1 MPLSTTASLATLL
14 SQGLAAIRVRLPG
27 KATDLTSYLGA
38 QTRAWAMGLFGLQ
51 RTAEAVDRESP
62 PNQKTSELG
71 IITWADTSGV
81 PSNLGGYGRNGAIAA
96 TGGVGPVT
104 GTGGVEVLSGQQL
117 VADDGVTIFELV
129 GNVTIP
135 ASGSFRAV
143 TKGEAGNLE
152 ASETLTWL
160 TPPTGCAA
168 TVVLSSPLTGG
179 EDIETIDHLF
189 GRLRDRWQAPPKGGA
204 NIDYKEWCEAMD
216 GVDEAFVYPLRGGT
230 TTVHIVITAPG
241 TGSSRV
247 PVQAVIDAVQARVT
261 LLRPAHVNEAL
272 VMAGSMPA
280 ARGLTLRASAFLATG
295 YSWDW
300 DDTGGSWAMV
310 AYSGA
315 GPITL
320 EVNNA
325 LPQSLKTAI
334 DNGDEP
340 LIQIINTT
348 TGAPVVVEQVAVT
361 AYSGLVLTLK
371 NALTVAPTAGDEV
384 WAGSYAATLAAQEI
398 FDFVNGLG
406 PSRASGFADIVSQW
420 EAIASVWGCG
430 DAALQATDSD
440 DSTRLLSRLAS
451 VNGLTIQVGD
461 GAAASTDFE
470 PQDLYTTAPEIAR
483 AARIIVVQAA
493 A

>member
-1 MPLSTTASLATLL
+1 MPLSTTSTLANLL
-14 SQGLAAIRVRLPG
+14 TQGLAAIRIRLPG

-62 PNQKTSELG
+62 PNQKTSDLG

-81 PSNLGGYGRNGAIAA
+81 PSNVGGYGRNGAVAA
-96 TGGVGPVT
+96 TGGVAPVT
-104 GTGGVEVLSGQQL
+104 GTAAVVVLNGQQL
-117 VADDGVTIFELV
+117 VAEDGVTIFELV
-129 GNVTIP
+129 GDVTIP

-143 TKGEAGNLE
+143 TKGEAGNL
-152 ASETLTWL
+152 AVNDVLTWL

-204 NIDYKEWCEAMD
+204 NIDYKEWCEAVD
-216 GVDEAFVYPLRGGT
+216 GVDEAFVYPLRGGS

-241 TGSSRV
+241 TGSARV
-247 PVQAVIDAVQARVT
+247 PVQSVIDAVQARVT
-261 LLRPAHVNEAL
+261 SLRPAHVNEAL
-272 VMAGSMPA
+272 VLAGTMPA
-280 ARGLTLRASAFLATG
+280 ARGLTIRASAFLATG

-300 DDTGGSWAMV
+300 DDTGGSWTVA
-310 AYSGA
+310 AYSAA

-320 EVNNA
+320 QMSAA
-325 LPQSLKTAI
+325 LPQSLKTAA

-340 LIQIINTT
+340 LIQVINTT
-348 TGAPVVVEQVAVT
+348 TGAPVVVESVAVLS
-361 AYSGLVLTLK
+361 YSGTTLTLK
-371 NALTVAPTAGDEV
+371 NALSVAPTVGDEV
-384 WAGSYAATLAAQEI
+384 RAGSYAATPAAQEI
-398 FDFVNGLG
+398 FDFVNALG
-406 PSRASGFADIVSQW
+406 PSRDSGFADIVSQW

-430 DAALQATDSD
+430 DAALQALDTDD
-440 DSTRLLSRLAS
+440 ATRLLSRLAS
-451 VNGLTIQVGD
+451 VNGLTIAVGA
-461 GAAASTDFE
+461 GSAASTDFE
-470 PQDLYTTAPEIAR
+470 PQDLYVTAPEIAR
-483 AARIIVVQAA
+483 AARVIVVQAA